1 MDGFFD
7 SPLDYGALMEH
18 CEHISEAY
26 PSIKLKYIGNSLLSR
41 RIPILCFGEGMG
53 GEVFYCAGH
62 HGSEWLCS
70 ALLLRFMAELGELER
85 AGRTLWGI
93 SLPYLA
99 RTRRI
104 TVLPQLNVDG
114 TDIAIHGVSE
124 DCPTKE
130 RLERANGSEDFS
142 CWQANARGVDL
153 NHNYNSRFYEYKE
166 IERTEGI
173 YAAASTRWSGEYPE
187 SEPECACL
195 ANYLRYNAPK
205 LLLSFHSQGEEIY
218 GNTGEIEGADGIA
231 MRLSAYTGYRLSTP
245 EGSAGYGGLCDWYR
259 EEMRL
264 PAFTFECGKGKN
276 PLPLSDGE
284 GIYSRLRRAL
294 FCAPTLV

>member
-7 SPLDYGALMEH
+7 APLGYEKLMEH
-18 CEHISEAY
+18 CRQISAAY
-26 PSIKLKYIGNSLLSR
+26 PGIRLEYIGNSLLSR
-41 RIPILCFGEGMG
+41 RIPMLSFGEGAG
-53 GEVFYCAGH
+53 GEVFYCGGH

-70 ALLLRFMAELGELER
+70 AVLLRFMSELGALER
-85 AGRTLWGI
+85 SGRTVWGI

-114 TDIAIHGVSE
+114 TEIAIHGVAE

-130 RLERANGSEDFS
+130 RLERANGGTDFS

-153 NHNYNSRFYEYKE
+153 NHNYNARFYEYKE
-166 IERTEGI
+166 IERSEGI
-173 YAAASTRWSGEYPE
+173 FGTAASRWSGEYPE
-187 SEPECACL
+187 SEPETACI

-205 LLLSFHSQGEEIY
+205 LVLSFHSQGEEIY
-218 GNTGEIEGADGIA
+218 GDTGEVEGADGIA
-231 MRLSAYTGYRLSTP
+231 MRLSAYTGYRLSKP
-245 EGSAGYGGLCDWYR
+245 EGSADYGGLSDWYR
-259 EEMRL
+259 AEMHL

-284 GIYSRLRRAL
+284 RIYSRLRRAL